1 MKPTNDVDSGS
12 PLQIPGTDFVISA
25 DDFEV
30 GQAPGFG
37 NNPQPTTGE
46 TGIPEYEAVDFPGT
60 PRPTDNSEAVPAGE
74 L

>member
-30 GQAPGFG
+30 GQAPGFS
-37 NNPQPTTGE
+37 NN
-46 TGIPEYEAVDFPGT
+46 PEYEAVDFPGT
-60 PRPTDNSEAVPAGE
+60 PRPTDDSEAVPAGE